1 MTRRTKFKI
10 AGMDCPSEEQ
20 LVRMALQGRSGV
32 GRLDFDLP
40 ARELTVLHDGE
51 PGPLSKALETLDLG
65 SVLLFTEIVSG
76 EEASSPPLAAA
87 QPAESAVLR
96 TLLAINGTMFVLE
109 AAFGWFADSTGLIAD
124 SLDMLGD
131 SVVYGLSLYA
141 VGHALS
147 RQRRAARL
155 SGWFQ
160 LLLAAGV
167 LIEVVRR
174 YFYGSDPQPPF
185 MMAVSALALAAN
197 VTCLVLLHRHREG
210 GVHMR
215 ASWIFSTNDV
225 IANCGV
231 IAAGLLVHITGSNLP
246 DLVIGAIVGTIVMR
260 GAFSI
265 LRMAAD

>member
-1 MTRRTKFKI
+1 
-10 AGMDCPSEEQ
+10 MDCPSEEQ
-20 LVRMALQGRSGV
+20 LVRMALQGRSGIA
-32 GRLDFDLP
+32 RLDFDLP

-51 PGPLSKALETLDLG
+51 PGPLSNALETLNLG
-65 SVLLFTEIVSG
+65 SALLSTQVVSA
-76 EEASSPPLAAA
+76 EETISPSPTAA
-87 QPAESAVLR
+87 PGSESGVLR
-96 TLLAINGTMFVLE
+96 MLLAINGTMFVLE
-109 AAFGWFADSTGLIAD
+109 AALGWFADSTGLIAD
-124 SLDMLGD
+124 SLDMLAD

-141 VGHALS
+141 VGHPLS
-147 RQRRAARL
+147 RQKRAARL

-174 YFYGSDPQPPF
+174 YAYGSDPQPPF

-197 VTCLVLLHRHREG
+197 VTCLMLLHRHREG
-210 GVHMR
+210 GVHMK

-231 IAAGLLVHITGSNLP
+231 IAAGALVHITGSNLP
-246 DLVIGAIVGTIVMR
+246 DLVIGAVVGAIVMR

-265 LRMAAD
+265 LRMTAD